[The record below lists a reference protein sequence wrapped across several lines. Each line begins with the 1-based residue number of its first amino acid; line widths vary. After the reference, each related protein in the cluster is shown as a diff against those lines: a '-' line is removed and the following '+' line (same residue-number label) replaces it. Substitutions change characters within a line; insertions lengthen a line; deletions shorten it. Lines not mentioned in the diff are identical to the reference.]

1 MISRAELFAGA
12 AAYYARHR
20 TDYGPE
26 VVEHIAGELALDAA
40 SRVLDLGCGPG
51 TLAIPLAARAG
62 EVVAVDPSEEMLTE
76 GARHGVP
83 GIRWVRG
90 DSSMLDE
97 LPLGRIDHVVMGRSF
112 HWMDRER
119 VLDDLDR
126 LLPAHGAVVIVGPVH
141 DPEEPSWEPVAQA
154 VRRDFGLEWRA
165 NSESYEQTGRHHDD
179 VLRESPFRRLES
191 RCFTRVIRRS
201 AEDIV
206 GLQLS
211 FSYSSPARLG
221 DRLPAFTEALREAL
235 AAANPGGADWEEEDV
250 TDVLIARRP

>member
-1 MISRAELFAGA
+1 MISKAELFAGT

-26 VVEHIAGELALDAA
+26 VIDHIAAALPLDAA

-51 TLAIPLAARAG
+51 TLAIPLAAGAG
-62 EVVAVDPSEEMLTE
+62 EVVAVDPSEEMLAE

-90 DSSMLDE
+90 DSSMLGG

-126 LLPAHGAVVIVGPVH
+126 LLPPHGAVVVVGPVH
-141 DPEEPSWEPVAQA
+141 DPEDPSWEPVVRA

-179 VLRESPFRRLES
+179 VLRGSPFRRMES

-201 AEDIV
+201 TEDVV

-211 FSYSSPARLG
+211 FSYSSPALLG

-235 AAANPGGADWEEEDV
+235 AAANPGGADWEDEDI
-250 TDVLIARRP
+250 TNVLIARRP